1 MSLMAFAEISTRIG
15 GEVTLIDATLLLG
28 FFHSHARSPHMPT
41 LGCPSPADVWFSLR
55 NPEMGS
61 RSC

>member
-41 LGCPSPADVWFSLR
+41 QRLSIS
-55 NPEMGS
+55 S
-61 RSC
+61 

>member
-1 MSLMAFAEISTRIG
+1 MSGTGDGVILSACNRMSLMAFAEISTRIG

-41 LGCPSPADVWFSLR
+41 QRLSIS
-55 NPEMGS
+55 S
-61 RSC
+61 